1 MTIHSANPNPRKA
14 VVVRSSSDMEALPK
28 ITIKIEGEPVCLV
41 LRAMEQPWKAVKDR
55 SVCSL
60 PEDKFDFLRYAFGRC
75 YSSRTG
81 RTYIGT
87 VPSKQRVIRI
97 CQAIT
102 EETTRQAIGP

>member
-1 MTIHSANPNPRKA
+1 
-14 VVVRSSSDMEALPK
+14 
-28 ITIKIEGEPVCLV
+28 
-41 LRAMEQPWKAVKDR
+41 MEQPWKAVKDR